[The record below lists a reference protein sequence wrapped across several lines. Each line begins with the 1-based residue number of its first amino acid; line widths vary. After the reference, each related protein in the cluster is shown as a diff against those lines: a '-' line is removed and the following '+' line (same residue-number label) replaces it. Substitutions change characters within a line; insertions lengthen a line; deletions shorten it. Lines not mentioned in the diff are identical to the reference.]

1 MIITDKVEIHISQSN
16 INHYKVFYNDIKI
29 NDMILVDVNQ
39 LTKGSHHKIKMKC
52 DICDEEYESEYNILF
67 KNDSLKYF
75 ICKKCKRKNTVQ
87 KKYGVD
93 NVFQSKV
100 VKEKSKN
107 TIKEKYNVD
116 NISQNNNIKEKK
128 INTFIEKY
136 GVNWGLSSDI
146 IKEKSKNTIKE
157 KYNVD
162 NISQLQKIK
171 DQKKITCFNN
181 YGVSIISQHKNFK
194 QNLNSIILKKLQK
207 KYDNLLNII
216 GDNFIFYCDKC
227 DKDFEINKKAFYTR
241 YLLNVELCTICNPIG
256 SNHISG
262 LEENLYNFIKDNYNN
277 EIIRSNKNIIN
288 PYEIDI
294 YLPDLK
300 IGFEFNGL
308 FWHNE
313 NNVHK
318 KYHLNKTELC
328 EQQGIQ
334 LIHIYEDDWLYKNNI
349 IKSMILNKLGKIE
362 NKFFA
367 RKCEIKEITDNKLIR
382 SFLDENHIQGFV
394 GSKIKIGLF
403 NDNELVSLMTFGN
416 HRVNMGKTITNIG
429 EYELLR
435 FCNKLNTNI
444 IGGASKLFK
453 YFIKNYNPI
462 EITTYADRS
471 FSQGKLYEILGF
483 KFVGKTEPN
492 YYYIVNGIRKYR
504 FNFRKDIL
512 IKDGFDS
519 NKTEH
524 QIMLDRK
531 IYRIYDSGSLKYKKT
546 S

>member
-162 NISQLQKIK
+162 NISKLQKIK

-367 RKCEIKEITDNKLIR
+367 RKCEIKEITDNKLVR